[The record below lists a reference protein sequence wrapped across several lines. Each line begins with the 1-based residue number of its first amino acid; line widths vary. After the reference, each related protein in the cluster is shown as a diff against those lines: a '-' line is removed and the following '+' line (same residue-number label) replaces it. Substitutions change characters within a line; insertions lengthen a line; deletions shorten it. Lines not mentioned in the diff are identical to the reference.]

1 MEMKIEHKL
10 KKFVPGSKFH
20 TYFISFKNSFLEN
33 HIGIIFIFI
42 YLFIYLFIETR
53 NWKSKA
59 KGFFQ
64 KSKKKTT

>member
-1 MEMKIEHKL
+1 MKIEHKL

-42 YLFIYLFIETR
+42 FIYLFIYLFIETR
-53 NWKSKA
+53 N
-59 KGFFQ
+59 
-64 KSKKKTT
+64 